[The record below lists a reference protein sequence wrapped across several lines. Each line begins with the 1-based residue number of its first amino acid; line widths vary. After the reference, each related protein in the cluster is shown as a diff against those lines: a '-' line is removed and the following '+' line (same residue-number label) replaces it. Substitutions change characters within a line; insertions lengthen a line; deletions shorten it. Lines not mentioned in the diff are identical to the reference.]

1 MAAFGSMLHTV
12 WSEVME
18 AEGSLLQTY
27 SGWIL
32 SSSIQ
37 IDGQFKDQSRP
48 ISR

>member
-18 AEGSLLQTY
+18 AEGALLQTY

-32 SSSIQ
+32 SSSLQ
-37 IDGQFKDQSRP
+37 INDIFKV
-48 ISR
+48 